1 MMKYKGFYL
10 HMFSTLIRKHLREAY
25 GKETTRRALKNAP
38 GIYREML
45 TQVDDIGA
53 DNPMAG
59 NIYMCFVLMAIWK
72 GAEGAITPDGFRP
85 VIRNMVKTPLV
96 TKILGKRDMNKP
108 EDLAQSWKGLYEKK
122 EWADNRPQYR
132 DKTWDYNIDKT
143 KHRDGVYYYFT
154 NCPLNN
160 YARKYGYMEILPVC
174 CELDYL
180 ITEANHAVLHRDQ
193 TLASGGT
200 MCDYW
205 VVPDKI
211 KDPR

>member
-1 MMKYKGFYL
+1 
-10 HMFSTLIRKHLREAY
+10 
-25 GKETTRRALKNAP
+25 
-38 GIYREML
+38 
-45 TQVDDIGA
+45 
-53 DNPMAG
+53 
-59 NIYMCFVLMAIWK
+59 
-72 GAEGAITPDGFRP
+72 
-85 VIRNMVKTPLV
+85 MVKTPLV

>member
-1 MMKYKGFYL
+1 MMKYKGLYL
-10 HMFSTLIRKHLREAY
+10 RLFSVLLRKPLREAY
-25 GKETTRRALKNAP
+25 GKEITRRALKNAP
-38 GIYREML
+38 GVYREML

-59 NIYMCFVLMAIWK
+59 NIYMCFVLMAVWK
-72 GAEGAITPDGFRP
+72 AADGAITPDGFRP
-85 VIRNMVKTPLV
+85 VIRKMAKSPMM
-96 TKILGKRDMNKP
+96 TKMLSKRDMNNP
-108 EDLAQSWKGLYEKK
+108 EELQQSWKGLYEKK
-122 EWADNRPQYR
+122 AWADQRPQYR
-132 DKTWDYNIDKT
+132 DKTWDYNIDEK